1 MMEFRKLKIKTKLIV
16 VVLLTSTIG
25 LLFTGAGVLTLDR
38 VKQKEILAEEMSIL
52 ARVIASRSAAALS
65 FRDQARAKDNLTSL
79 LVRESVEFACMYDM
93 NRIVFASVQR
103 NSEVTAACPDQPR
116 EPGEY
121 FYEGYLDGNC

>member
-79 LVRESVEFACMYDM
+79 LVRE
-93 NRIVFASVQR
+93 
-103 NSEVTAACPDQPR
+103 
-116 EPGEY
+116 
-121 FYEGYLDGNC
+121 